1 LYIYINVT
9 VSEDLPPHPSD
20 FILPM
25 STHRA
30 NKRPR
35 AEDSEPLDSDNS
47 NSSDSDAILGLSDD
61 NNNNPKTKGKKR
73 YKLDPSNM
81 DDIRSTAFKRLE
93 TAPRGSIGIPAI
105 RALLAK
111 SGSSSKFT
119 GASRETNSGLRKA
132 GQGVRGSVSRKTSNT
147 KGKERVAR

>member
-1 LYIYINVT
+1 MT
-9 VSEDLPPHPSD
+9 TD
-20 FILPM
+20 
-25 STHRA
+25 RA
-30 NKRPR
+30 NTGKRPR
-35 AEDSEPLDSDNS
+35 DDSEDSDHD
-47 NSSDSDAILGLSDD
+47 SSDSEALLGISDD
-61 NNNNPKTKGKKR
+61 NNNNPKKKGKKR

-81 DDIRSTAFKRLE
+81 DIIRSTAFKKLE

-132 GQGVRGSVSRKTSNT
+132 GQGVRGSVSRKTSNI